1 MKEIWKHGAL
11 TTLDIGYVEAAR
23 IKWLAAHNDIEGL
36 TFQKSYDTKRGMLG
50 VIDVVAAELVS
61 PYVGSEI
68 NGHAYIVTDEVFIC
82 VQNSNRDGEEYG
94 PASADGDDD
103 EEPEPETVTPTI
115 RKTKAY
121 GVTITGH
128 RSLIGRLFAKLDKEF
143 SGERQ
148 AQIKWWYTGD
158 HGETT
163 YKTIFL
169 EPLSTRLEV
178 EFYPDLKL
186 PNTRGSVHPR
196 KYLKSYLESDAAI
209 LMVAGAP
216 GTGKTTLLRHLICDF
231 NLAAHVVYDE
241 KLMNTDKVFQS
252 FLFESRSDVLVIEDA
267 DTILTDREHSGN
279 KLMSRFLNV
288 SDGLIKL
295 PNKRVVFTTN
305 ISDFG
310 RVDPALIRPGRC
322 FDTLR
327 TRPLNLQEAQAVA
340 KAAQLGIPSDRH
352 EYTLAE
358 LFNNAQGPAIRKVGF

>member
-1 MKEIWKHGAL
+1 MREIWKHEAL
-11 TTLDIGYVEAAR
+11 NTLGIGYIEAAR
-23 IKWLAAHNDIEGL
+23 LKWLAESSGAEEL
-36 TFQKSYDTKRGMLG
+36 TFSKSYDTKRGVLG
-50 VIDVVAAELVS
+50 VVDVLATELVN
-61 PYVGSEI
+61 PYIGGEI
-68 NGHAYIVTDEVFIC
+68 SGHVYVVTGEAFIA
-82 VQNSNRDGEEYG
+82 VSSRDRAEGEYE
-94 PASADGDDD
+94 PPSQVDDGN
-103 EEPEPETVTPTI
+103 EEPIVALQKTRTYTV
-115 RKTKAY
+115 A
-121 GVTITGH
+121 VTGH
-128 RSLIGRLFAKLDKEF
+128 RALISGLFAKLDQEF

-148 AQIKWWYTGD
+148 AQIKWWYSGD

-169 EPLSTRLEV
+169 EPLSTKLEP

-186 PNTRGSVHPR
+186 PNTKAAVHPR
-196 KYLKSYLESDAAI
+196 KYLKNYLESDAAI

-241 KLMNTDKVFQS
+241 KLMNTDQVFQS

-295 PNKRVVFTTN
+295 PNKRVIFTTN

-340 KAAQLGIPSDRH
+340 KA
-352 EYTLAE
+352 
-358 LFNNAQGPAIRKVGF
+358 